1 MTRIPAVNSGK
12 VNEQPPTEFH
22 RLYQEWNNTIFYL
35 VKEYPIT
42 AGVTVLAGSFF
53 GFFALLHLSLSSLIA
68 GGFMLTVSVSTA
80 REIQKNWDVYWS
92 LLMPSV
98 GRVKDFL
105 LSGKAT
111 A

>member
-1 MTRIPAVNSGK
+1 MVKILPVNGK
-12 VNEQPPTEFH
+12 PNEQPPTEFH
-22 RLYQEWNNTIFYL
+22 RLYQEWNNTILDF

-42 AGVTVLAGSFF
+42 ASVTVLAGSFF

-68 GGFMLTVSVSTA
+68 GGFLLTVSVSAA
-80 REIQKNWDVYWS
+80 REIQKNFNAYLECLW
-92 LLMPSV
+92 PSV